1 MKDGGG
7 RFTRRGSPS
16 VAVRGAIGALVAL
29 AMTLAMAGV
38 ASATPQAHKHKAHKH
53 QALKA
58 PYATLQVGLALSPPK
73 VVFMAPYVAAQEGF
87 FAKERVHIHYI
98 SMPTGLATELGT
110 TAGTI
115 NFGLSSGTD
124 PIEAAAATAPVEAI
138 GSYGEMLTT
147 ICIVPKTIKSAKTL
161 IGKPVGTTGATGFAY
176 TTLNACLVA
185 GGVKITQVNPITMTR
200 AQFVAAIENHQ
211 IYAASFHADTGY
223 VVLHTLKGSH
233 VLYQEYKA
241 VPTWWYGAISVK
253 DAYAQAN
260 KGITERFLAALIL
273 ADRWMNTKKNTAKLI
288 TIAVTATTE
297 TVHAV
302 KYAVKM
308 EQKSHTW
315 STTLAIEPKRVHYT
329 TNELLRLKE
338 ITHKPAYTKIATTKY
353 LKGALKLLK
362 KEGYKKGY

>member
-1 MKDGGG
+1 MS
-7 RFTRRGSPS
+7 RRTATFGARGV
-16 VAVRGAIGALVAL
+16 VAALVSFAMAF
-29 AMTLAMAGV
+29 AMTGTAW
-38 ASATPQAHKHKAHKH
+38 ASLHKYKH
-53 QALKA
+53 ARHAVEA
-58 PYATLQVGLALSPPK
+58 PFATLQVGLALSPPK
-73 VVFMAPYVAAQEGF
+73 VAFMGPYVAEEEGF
-87 FAKERVHIHYI
+87 FAKEHIHIHYI
-98 SMPTGLATELGT
+98 SMPTGLETELGT

-138 GSYGEMLTT
+138 GSYGEKLTT
-147 ICIVPKTIKSAKTL
+147 VCIVPKTIKSAKTL

-200 AQFVAAIENHQ
+200 AQFVAAIEHRQ
-211 IYAASFHADTGY
+211 IFAASFHADTGY
-223 VVLHTLKGSH
+223 VVLHNLKGSH

-253 DAYAQAN
+253 DAYASSH

-273 ADRWMNTKKNTAKLI
+273 ADRWMNAKKNTQKLI

-308 EQKSHTW
+308 EQESHTW
-315 STTLAIEPKRVHYT
+315 STTLAIEPKRILYT
-329 TNELLRLKE
+329 TNELFKLKE
-338 ITHKPAYTKIATTKY
+338 ITHKPALTKIVTTTY

-362 KEGYKKGY
+362 QQGYKKGY